1 MSSPVTRLAIA
12 VVYHL
17 TSDDDLPLLELHLD
31 RIAHNTAVPFT
42 IHAATNRASGAARE
56 LLQSHSAVRCIDIP
70 TTHLRGSREHGYYL
84 DALVASALDDGA
96 THVCTLDVDSFP
108 IRSDWVER
116 IVDLAPPTSGVVG
129 VLRRENGDIALPHP
143 SCTFLR
149 RDFVER
155 FAPSFSPDS
164 DGTPDFRRF
173 LHSTRQPGD
182 TGIRIGYTLWS
193 EHLPWGRLLRTNVR
207 DPHPIIAGLYGDCV
221 FHLGATASGTVFRR
235 DLATS
240 TVHRATRPLERVPLR
255 PQPLTRAKR
264 TLLDR
269 LRAPAEAQL
278 KASNRAVFTDLRAW
292 LLEDPDGLVAY
303 LSGNEPCD
311 TERAARLLHAGTRC
325 LGSPRTPTAE
335 RSS

>member
-1 MSSPVTRLAIA
+1 MSSSVGRLAIA

-17 TSDDDLPLLELHLD
+17 TTDDDLPLLELHLD
-31 RIAHNTAVPFT
+31 QIARNTSVPYT
-42 IHAATNRASGAARE
+42 IHAATNRASDAARE
-56 LLQSHSAVRCIDIP
+56 VLLSHSELSVVDIP
-70 TTHLRGSREHGYYL
+70 LTPLRGSREHGYYL
-84 DALVASALDDGA
+84 DALLASALDDGA

-108 IRSDWVER
+108 IRNNWVER

-164 DGTPDFRRF
+164 DGTPDFRHF
-173 LHSTRQPGD
+173 LHSTRQAGD

-193 EHLPWGRLLRTNVR
+193 QQLPWGRLLRTNVR
-207 DPHPIIAGLYGDCV
+207 NPHPIIAGLYGDCV

-240 TVHRATRPLERVPLR
+240 VVHRATRPLERVPLHPR
-255 PQPLTRAKR
+255 QLARAKR
-264 TLLDR
+264 TVVDR
-269 LRAPAEAQL
+269 LRGPAEGQL
-278 KASNRAVFTDLRAW
+278 KARNRAAFTDLRAW
-292 LLEDPDGLVAY
+292 LLEDVDGLVGY
-303 LSGNEPCD
+303 LSGTEPCD
-311 TERAARLLHAGTRC
+311 TERAARLQHAGTRC

-335 RSS
+335 RAP

>member
-1 MSSPVTRLAIA
+1 MSAPVDRLAIA

-17 TSDDDLPLLELHLD
+17 TSDDDLPLLELHLGQ
-31 RIAHNTAVPFT
+31 IARHTSVPYT
-42 IHAATNRASGAARE
+42 IHAATNRASDAARE
-56 LLQSHSAVRCIDIP
+56 MLRSHREVRCVDIP
-70 TTHLRGSREHGYYL
+70 TTHMRGSREHGYYL
-84 DALVASALDDGA
+84 DALVASALDHDA
-96 THVCTLDVDSFP
+96 SHVCTLDVDSFP
-108 IRSDWVER
+108 IRGDWVER
-116 IVDLAPPTSGVVG
+116 IVELAPPTSGVAG

-173 LHSTRQPGD
+173 LHSTRQAGD

-193 EHLPWGRLLRTNVR
+193 QQLPWGRLLRTNVR

-235 DLATS
+235 DLAAS

-255 PQPLTRAKR
+255 PQPLARAKR
-264 TLLDR
+264 TLVDR
-269 LRAPAEAQL
+269 LRAPAEAEL
-278 KASNRAVFTDLRAW
+278 KARNRGVFTDLRAW

-303 LSGNEPCD
+303 LSGNGPCD
-311 TERAARLLHAGTRC
+311 TERAARLPHAGTRC
-325 LGSPRTPTAE
+325 LGSRRTPTAE